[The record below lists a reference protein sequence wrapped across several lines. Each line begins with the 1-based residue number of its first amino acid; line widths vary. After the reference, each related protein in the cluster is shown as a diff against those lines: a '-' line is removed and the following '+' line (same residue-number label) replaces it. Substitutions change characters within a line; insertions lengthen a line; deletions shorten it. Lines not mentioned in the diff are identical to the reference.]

1 MARFLFLLIASL
13 SVAVGK
19 PHNSFLS
26 AREPGVLAQ
35 QLSGTAGAGSIPL
48 SNSDGKVPDSNLQ
61 DFSDNAITFPDPN
74 AVESAIP
81 ENSLN
86 PSSDLVASTPNSCPN
101 PASKLRKR
109 QDLLHFLLDGLQNP
123 PFLNMFKSP
132 PPDPSFCSNSPN
144 ALTQQ
149 GGSTDPERGT
159 EVPSQDG
166 QPIVTQKQPKKSHQ
180 TTEQKEPEPMVSG
193 PGEPFCPYMHP
204 HKVCCRGNLT
214 AQLFYGFGALLED
227 CWDCEL
233 L

>member
-1 MARFLFLLIASL
+1 MAHFLFLLIASL
-13 SVAVGK
+13 SVAVGQ

-26 AREPGVLAQ
+26 APEPGVLAR
-35 QLSGTAGAGSIPL
+35 QLSGTVGAGSIPL

-61 DFSDNAITFPDPN
+61 DFSDNAITFPDPK
-74 AVESAIP
+74 AAESAIP
-81 ENSLN
+81 ENSLY
-86 PSSDLVASTPNSCPN
+86 PSSDLIASTPNSCPN

-109 QDLLHFLLDGLQNP
+109 QNLLHFLWDGIQNS

-132 PPDPSFCSNSPN
+132 PPDPSFCPNSPN

-149 GGSTDPERGT
+149 GGSTDPEPRVHVAT
-159 EVPSQDG
+159 QE
-166 QPIVTQKQPKKSHQ
+166 PIVTQKHPKKGHQ

-193 PGEPFCPYMHP
+193 PTGPSCPDGYP
-204 HKVCCRGNLT
+204 HKVCCRGDLT
-214 AQLFYGFGALLED
+214 TQLFYGFGALLSD